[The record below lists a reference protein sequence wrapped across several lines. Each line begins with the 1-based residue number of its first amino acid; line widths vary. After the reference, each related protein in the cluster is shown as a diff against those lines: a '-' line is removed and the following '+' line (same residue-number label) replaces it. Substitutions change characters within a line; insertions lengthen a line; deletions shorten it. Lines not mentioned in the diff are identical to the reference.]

1 MAKIDLI
8 DTTIRDGNQSLWG
21 ATGLTN
27 AMIHEIAPVI
37 DAVGFHA
44 LDFVTSTHLGTTV
57 RYHKE
62 NPWERISRF
71 HERAPNTRL
80 GFLTSGL
87 RFISWETASLGL
99 MELALSVLVRKG
111 VSRFQVVDPMN
122 NMESIATMAK
132 IARHVGGEEIV
143 AGVTYT
149 VSDIHDDAY
158 FASCAKV
165 LSEINEVDRLYLK
178 DPGGLLTPERA
189 RTLIPAIKQVI
200 GSKPLEI
207 HSHCNLGLAPISYL
221 EAANGGAVGLHVA
234 MSAAANGSSQ
244 PSAERIISNLKT
256 YGHTVDVDEEALA
269 KVSAYFRDLAAA
281 EGLPVGLVQEFDAA
295 AFKHQIPGGVLGTM
309 RRQLK
314 EIQQLHKLDAVI
326 EEVAQVRKDLGYPIM
341 VTPFSQVVVAQS
353 VMNVISPERY
363 ANVPDEVIRYVTGK
377 FGTPSIQIDPNVLDR
392 IMTMPR
398 TKELAAEAPMPD
410 VPELRRKLGTGLS
423 DEELVL
429 RAVMPAEQVDAM
441 LANRGGRKSYN
452 PKTKPLISLIKAAAE
467 RKDVDF
473 IEVKKSGFSL
483 TLKSDSP
490 SLESPK

>member
-27 AMIHEIAPVI
+27 GMIHEIAPII

-62 NPWERISRF
+62 NPWERIRRF

-87 RFISWETASLGL
+87 RFISWETASMGL
-99 MELALSVLVRKG
+99 MELALSVLVKNG

-122 NMESIATMAK
+122 NMDSIVTMAK
-132 IARHVGGEEIV
+132 IARKVGGEEIV

-149 VSDIHDDAY
+149 VSEIHDDAY
-158 FASCAKV
+158 FSACAKK
-165 LSEINEVDRLYLK
+165 LAKLKEIDRIYLK
-178 DPGGLLTPERA
+178 DPGGLLMPERA
-189 RTLIPAIKQVI
+189 RGLIPAIKQAI
-200 GSKPLEI
+200 GGKPLEI

-234 MSAAANGSSQ
+234 VSAAANGSSQ
-244 PSAERIISNLKT
+244 PSAERIISNLKA
-256 YGHTVDVDEEALA
+256 YGHTVDVDEDALA
-269 KVSAYFRDLAAA
+269 RVGEYFSDLARA
-281 EGLPVGLVQEFDAA
+281 EGLPVGQVQEFDAA

-309 RRQLK
+309 RRQLA
-314 EIQQLHKLDAVI
+314 EIKQLHKLDAVI
-326 EEVAQVRKDLGYPIM
+326 NEVEQVRKDLGYPIM

-363 ANVPDEVIRYVTGK
+363 ANVPDEVIRYATGK
-377 FGTPSIQIDPNVLDR
+377 FGTPSFPIDGNVLDR
-392 IMTMPR
+392 IASLPR
-398 TKELAAEAPMPD
+398 AKELASEPPMPD
-410 VPELRRKLGTGLS
+410 IDGLRAKLGRHLS

-429 RAVMPAEQVDAM
+429 RAVMPSDQVDAM
-441 LANRGGRKSYN
+441 LANGGGRRSYN
-452 PKTKPLISLIKAAAE
+452 PKTKPMISLIKSLAA
-467 RKDVDF
+467 RKDIDYV
-473 IEVKKSGFSL
+473 EVRKDDFSL
-483 TLKSDSP
+483 TLKSDQETSGV
-490 SLESPK
+490 SK